1 MQFTHTHTHI
11 HNCYSLFFQTFPS
24 QVHVYKQVALWFTI
38 WTLDPSSLDAGQ
50 GMPLQHDRYIVLKI
64 FLTIIS
70 TDHIQFV
77 QNIDTDK
84 I

>member
-1 MQFTHTHTHI
+1 MQFTHTHI
-11 HNCYSLFFQTFPS
+11 HNYYSLFFQTFRP

-38 WTLDPSSLDAGQ
+38 WTLDLSSLDAGQ
-50 GMPLQHDRYIVLKI
+50 GMPLQHDSYIVLKI
-64 FLTIIS
+64 FLTTIS

-77 QNIDTDK
+77 QNTDTDK